1 MGIKK
6 AVEGKDGLAIRHF
19 ASEAAWAK
27 WLAANHARAPGVWLR
42 FAKKDGDNSSVSKAA
57 ALETALCYGWID
69 SQAASAEGGFWLLR
83 FTPRRPQ
90 SKWSAI
96 NCAAAERL
104 IAAERMQP
112 AGLREVEAAKRD
124 GRWDRAYAP
133 QRTITVP
140 PTCRRASMLSH
151 APGSSSMSWTAR
163 TGTPFSFGCTTRR
176 DPTPGSGVSKNSC
189 KC

>member
-1 MGIKK
+1 MGARK
-6 AVEGKDGLAIRHF
+6 AVEQKNGLPIRRF
-19 ASEAAWAK
+19 PSQAAWAR

-42 FAKKDGDNSSVSKAA
+42 FAKKGGDSSSVSNAA

-69 SQAASAEGGFWLLR
+69 SQAASAEEGCWLLR
-83 FTPRRPQ
+83 FTPRRPR

-104 IAAERMQP
+104 IAAGLMQP
-112 AGLREVEAAKRD
+112 AGLREVEAAKHE

-140 PTCRRASMLSH
+140 PTCRRASMLSRG
-151 APGSSSMSWTAR
+151 PGGSSRGWTVGTA
-163 TGTPFSFGCTTRR
+163 TPFSIDCTMRR
-176 DPTPGSGVSKNSC
+176 NPIPGYGVSKNSC
-189 KC
+189 RC